1 MIFMACPCHF
11 PSLAAAEIPANLPRA
26 LLISLLF
33 SKAKQDSTVI
43 TATITAK
50 GQITIPAKIR
60 KALGLDAGARIEF
73 EEVEPGRYVFKPAQ
87 TMPVTVIKGVFGKAK
102 RTVSIE
108 DMRAVVAKRAAAKSI
123 QKSVIRATNR
133 R

>member
-1 MIFMACPCHF
+1 M
-11 PSLAAAEIPANLPRA
+11 
-26 LLISLLF
+26 
-33 SKAKQDSTVI
+33 I

-73 EEVEPGRYVFKPAQ
+73 EEVEPGRYLFKPAQ
-87 TMPVTVIKGVFGKAK
+87 TLPVTALKGMFGKAK

-108 DMRAVVAKRAAAKSI
+108 EMRAVVAKRAASAK
-123 QKSVIRATNR
+123 
-133 R
+133 

>member
-1 MIFMACPCHF
+1 M
-11 PSLAAAEIPANLPRA
+11 
-26 LLISLLF
+26 
-33 SKAKQDSTVI
+33 I

-50 GQITIPAKIR
+50 GQITIPVEIR

-87 TMPVTVIKGVFGKAK
+87 AMPVTVLKGMFGKAK

-108 DMRAVVAKRAAAKSI
+108 QMHAVVAKRAAAAK
-123 QKSVIRATNR
+123 
-133 R
+133 